1 MLWSKKRERNNLK
14 NSGQQ
19 KVKIY
24 KAIDACGLLKTFK
37 KSRLLSGESWALQ
50 RSTEATEPTGCDEL
64 LHVVLTMYAS
74 QKIFFQQF
82 MRE

>member
-1 MLWSKKRERNNLK
+1 MK

-24 KAIDACGLLKTFK
+24 KATDACSPLKTFK
-37 KSRLLSGESWALQ
+37 KSRLLSGEDWAVQ
-50 RSTEATEPTGCDEL
+50 RTTEAIEPTGCDEL
-64 LHVVLTMYAS
+64 LHVALTMYAS

-82 MRE
+82 MQE